1 MSSRIKHPAQGFL
14 LGFLGQSFISDV
26 ISFKLTTYTSS
37 YSGDFL
43 GLVITFAVI
52 FCIQNFQGNLFSEI
66 HVKFGWYF
74 VRVLWVRHIELGQ
87 TRLTLKQV
95 VNSAKH
101 VDNKLLKQHLYKKDL

>member
-14 LGFLGQSFISDV
+14 GFLGQSNV
-26 ISFKLTTYTSS
+26 ISFKLTTYTLT

-43 GLVITFAVI
+43 GLVITFAAI

-74 VRVLWVRHIELGQ
+74 VSEYSGLGI
-87 TRLTLKQV
+87 
-95 VNSAKH
+95 
-101 VDNKLLKQHLYKKDL
+101 